1 MKHNTPNK
9 TKTKTNKN
17 SYKGHSENQGH
28 LNMYYM
34 LYSTICI
41 SVKFP
46 KCSNHTVIILR
57 ECPFS

>member
-17 SYKGHSENQGH
+17 SYIGHSENQGH